1 MTDRSGA
8 SVGSRDMAS
17 AQCCSLPGLVH
28 TLYRNSDNRRRQRAT
43 RPWALSMFS
52 IQGKLEW
59 SVRIRNSCPSR

>member
-1 MTDRSGA
+1 
-8 SVGSRDMAS
+8 MAS